1 MSLEPYVA
9 QLFAGF
15 LVFCRVG
22 AALMLLPGFGDAYV
36 PVRIRLALAL
46 SLTLILTPLVSPSL
60 PADMS
65 SDGVGL
71 GLIATELG
79 VGLFFGMISRI
90 TLSALNTAGS
100 IIALQTG
107 LSSAMDYDVT
117 AGQQGVTLG
126 AFLGALGLVLVFA
139 TDVHHLLLK
148 GLVES
153 YRMFEPGK
161 LPPLGD
167 FSETITRLVSRSF
180 AIALALSAPFL
191 LVGTVVSVGMGLL
204 ARLMPSIQVF
214 FVLQPVQI
222 ALGLAAFGLTLSAGM
237 EWFLDQYQ
245 TAVTQTLGVG

>member
-1 MSLEPYVA
+1 MSLEPYLA

-22 AALMLLPGFGDAYV
+22 AALMLLPGFGDSYV
-36 PVRIRLALAL
+36 PVRIRLGLAIVL
-46 SLTLILTPLVSPSL
+46 SLVLL
-60 PADMS
+60 PAVGPLLPAGIGEDAAS
-65 SDGVGL
+65 VGL
-71 GLIATELG
+71 IVTELG
-79 VGLFFGMISRI
+79 IGLFFGMVSRI

-139 TDVHHLLLK
+139 TETHHLLLR
-148 GLVES
+148 GLLES

-161 LPPLGD
+161 LSPLGD
-167 FSETITRLVSRSF
+167 FSDMAARLVARSF
-180 AIALALSAPFL
+180 SIALALSAPFL
-191 LVGTVVSVGMGLL
+191 LVGTIVSVGMGLM
-204 ARLMPSIQVF
+204 ARLMPAVQVF

-237 EWFLDQYQ
+237 DWFLDQYQ
-245 TAVTQTLGVG
+245 TTVTQTLGLG